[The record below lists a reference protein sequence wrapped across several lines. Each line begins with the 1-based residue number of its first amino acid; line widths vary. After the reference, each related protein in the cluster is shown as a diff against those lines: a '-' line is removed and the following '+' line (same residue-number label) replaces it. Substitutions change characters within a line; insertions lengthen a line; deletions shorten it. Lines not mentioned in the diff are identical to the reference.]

1 MGPKDPHRDGG
12 KPLSRAAASRRE
24 RPRRFS
30 KSAHR
35 APTPKSTNSAAIVE
49 VTQRESLETLAA
61 GRSQYPFVSD
71 WT

>member
-35 APTPKSTNSAAIVE
+35 APTNSAAIVE